1 MKEITAATT
10 QRNQVTIPAEVRR
23 LLGLRPRDKVT
34 FTIEDGGTVR
44 LSPSRFTLESVFGSV
59 EPVDEVRDVDALI
72 RDAKDEQAERT
83 VRELRDA

>member
-23 LLGLRPRDKVT
+23 LLGLRPRDRVT
-34 FTIEDGGTVR
+34 FTIEDDGTVR

-59 EPVDEVRDVDALI
+59 DPVDEVRDVGALI
-72 RDAKDEQAERT
+72 RDAKDEQAERK
-83 VRELRDA
+83 VRELRDS

>member
-23 LLGLRPRDKVT
+23 LLGLRPRDRVT
-34 FTIEDGGTVR
+34 FTIEDSGTVR
-44 LSPSRFTLESVFGSV
+44 LSPSRFTLESVFASL

-83 VRELRDA
+83 VREVRDA